1 MKISELTTDQALDV
15 LCEITPAV
23 EDIISDEELLAEVRK
38 KIVRTKETTKA
49 EILRFALEKIT
60 KIIPILLKKKR
71 ESVYTIV
78 AALNVSDVETVKQ
91 QNAIKTMAQIR
102 EAFNDKDLVD
112 FVRSC
117 LKTEKSAS

>member
-91 QNAIKTMAQIR
+91 QTAIKTMAQIR

>member
-15 LCEITPAV
+15 LCVITPAV
-23 EDIISDEELLAEVRK
+23 EDIISDEDLLAEVIK
-38 KIVRTKETTKA
+38 KIVRTEETTKT
-49 EILRFALEKIT
+49 EILRFAFEKIA

-71 ESVYTIV
+71 ESVFNIV
-78 AALNVSDVETVKQ
+78 AALNGSDEETVKK
-91 QNAIKTMAQIR
+91 QNVIKTMAQIR
-102 EAFNDKDLVD
+102 EAFNDKDLMD

>member
-15 LCEITPAV
+15 LCVITPAV

-38 KIVRTKETTKA
+38 KIVRTEETTKA